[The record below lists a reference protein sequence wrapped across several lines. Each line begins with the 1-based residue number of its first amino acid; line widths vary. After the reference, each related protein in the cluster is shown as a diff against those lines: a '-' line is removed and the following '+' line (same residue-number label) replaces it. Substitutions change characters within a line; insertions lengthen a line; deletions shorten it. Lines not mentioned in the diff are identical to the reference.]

1 MSKLE
6 ELERDLKVAYL
17 NYENDDLNETL
28 KYLDRMINNIL
39 KNDESLN
46 NDPFWKNISI
56 DIFKAVILNNFY
68 NKKEMTGNDLDSL
81 LANEEEMEK
90 NIKEFCN
97 NFKGNSSIDFIS
109 HIENIT
115 DKPLKSVIE
124 IIMVNIGKMNIA
136 NIKSP
141 EDKNTIKE
149 ESKVQ
154 KIDCFC
160 GKSFE
165 FDWSKI
171 PNTEKFIYVRCPYC
185 DSERKLKNMFYNSEP
200 TKDTDNENS
209 ASIDKMPL
217 ITQDDVIEVIDNQKL
232 ITTIYDIKNNI
243 ENILSKENISY
254 FKDGKEIQEE
264 RIIFS
269 FSVIDNS
276 ENSITIKTTP
286 MCEVMNGKINLNN
299 PKTEFKL
306 YKNQVLTLATP
317 TMDCGYTYKISIK
330 KRKIANS
337 NELID
342 TAENHRNNETFSP
355 DELKEIMNH
364 IHGNKH
370 DNTKNNEFNLV
381 LDVENIFEI
390 WEEIKNFNLELK
402 DFFEE
407 TEKEA
412 INELIYAK
420 DKATIKGKKLSEYL
434 KDNNATCSDKN
445 IQSIISY
452 FGFQSLYDM
461 KFTNDGN
468 LPCEEISVDNVG
480 LFRAVLMINIIAK
493 LDSIVSIGLPL
504 NIKFTF
510 EKKEFAEILSPM
522 LNYYLPK
529 IFKNIKEIKIFYKQG

>member
-46 NDPFWKNISI
+46 NDPFWKNLSI

-165 FDWSKI
+165 FDWI
-171 PNTEKFIYVRCPYC
+171 RYLIQ
-185 DSERKLKNMFYNSEP
+185 KN
-200 TKDTDNENS
+200 
-209 ASIDKMPL
+209 
-217 ITQDDVIEVIDNQKL
+217 
-232 ITTIYDIKNNI
+232 
-243 ENILSKENISY
+243 
-254 FKDGKEIQEE
+254 
-264 RIIFS
+264 
-269 FSVIDNS
+269 
-276 ENSITIKTTP
+276 
-286 MCEVMNGKINLNN
+286 
-299 PKTEFKL
+299 
-306 YKNQVLTLATP
+306 
-317 TMDCGYTYKISIK
+317 
-330 KRKIANS
+330 
-337 NELID
+337 
-342 TAENHRNNETFSP
+342 
-355 DELKEIMNH
+355 
-364 IHGNKH
+364 
-370 DNTKNNEFNLV
+370 
-381 LDVENIFEI
+381 
-390 WEEIKNFNLELK
+390 
-402 DFFEE
+402 
-407 TEKEA
+407 
-412 INELIYAK
+412 
-420 DKATIKGKKLSEYL
+420 
-434 KDNNATCSDKN
+434 
-445 IQSIISY
+445 
-452 FGFQSLYDM
+452 
-461 KFTNDGN
+461 
-468 LPCEEISVDNVG
+468 
-480 LFRAVLMINIIAK
+480 LFM
-493 LDSIVSIGLPL
+493 
-504 NIKFTF
+504 
-510 EKKEFAEILSPM
+510 
-522 LNYYLPK
+522 
-529 IFKNIKEIKIFYKQG
+529 